1 MENKASAQPYDNL
14 LKRLVEKQPKV
25 VLPML
30 FPNLVREVTGEINV
44 EILLPPRRADRV
56 YKILPVDNEEE
67 EILHVEYEVSPNKET
82 GPRVLVY
89 HAVLYDKHH
98 MPINS
103 VLVYPFET
111 SGCVHSPLL
120 ETRRN
125 GKQILRLDY
134 QTLELWK
141 EDARPYVEQK
151 LVPLYGL
158 LPTMDGTSDD
168 LLLQA
173 VDEVIQY
180 YQDNLELLRDEL
192 LCFRTMLNRA
202 KRLPEDETIQV
213 RRRIRMFDP
222 LLEEDPWVKEKV
234 AEGEVRGK
242 LLALRD
248 TLLAYVKIRHSNLV
262 QLAQQQAQQTDD
274 ADVLNVLLVQVM
286 AAQDEQA
293 ARDILEQFTTH

>member
-1 MENKASAQPYDNL
+1 MENKAGTQPYDNL
-14 LKRLVEKQPKV
+14 LKRLVEKQPQV

-30 FPNLVREVTGEINV
+30 FPDLVREVTGEVNI

-56 YKILPVDNEEE
+56 YKILPVDSEEE
-67 EILHVEYEVSPNKET
+67 EILHVEYEVSPTKET

-89 HAVLYDKHH
+89 HAVLYDKHQ

-168 LLLQA
+168 LLLRA

-234 AEGEVRGK
+234 AEGKLHSVRD
-242 LLALRD
+242 LFL
-248 TLLAYVKIRHSNLV
+248 TYVKTHFPSLTT
-262 QLAQQQAQQTDD
+262 LAETKAQQTRQWD
-274 ADVLNVLLVQVM
+274 ALNALFVQIMV
-286 AAQDEQA
+286 AENEQT
-293 ARDILEQFTTH
+293 AREILDQFSAH